1 MRLDRPPS
9 AVTGGTRADVRIVA
23 VSRLANYIA
32 GLFARERNF
41 ARIGV
46 RGEISNLREQANGN
60 VYFDLKDRDALLNCV
75 AFSEA
80 AATFPALANGDEVVA
95 YGSVQTYAKAS
106 RYQLRVL
113 DVAAEGGTGAL
124 HRRYEDLKTRL
135 TAEGLF
141 AAERKRA
148 LPRYPFRV
156 ALVTSENAD
165 GAKDFL
171 TQALARAPHVEVIVV
186 PTPVQGER
194 AAPEIVRAIARA
206 SAMDVDLLVVARG
219 GGSFEDLFAFS
230 DERVVRALAASRVP
244 TVSAIG
250 HEADAPLTDFVAD
263 HRAPTPSAA
272 AQTVLPRRDDL
283 LALVAERRRTLARDT
298 DRAVTVRR
306 QHVDVGRATARVRG
320 ARARAPLRRPPRHAR
335 APARRGGAGGA
346 ARAAAR
352 ALRAASRPARAR
364 RARAAAPPVRP
375 RRSRRGALGARRSG
389 VARRA
394 RAALVARDGEPAR
407 RRDGALART
416 ARRALRDDAGVVER
430 TRSGSDS
437 ATRLCDRNGGGRAAA
452 DGCGAG
458 SAGVDDPGAAGSRK
472 PHGARRTR
480 RDAWRTTDQP
490 LLRARSSGWRRS

>member
-1 MRLDRPPS
+1 MTS
-9 AVTGGTRADVRIVA
+9 IARADVRIVA

-32 GLFARERNF
+32 GLFTRDRAF
-41 ARIGV
+41 ARLGV
-46 RGEISNLREQANGN
+46 RGEISNLRQQANGN

-80 AATFPALANGDEVVA
+80 AVTFPELANGDEVVA

-124 HRRYEDLKTRL
+124 HRRYEALKTRL

-141 AAERKRA
+141 APERKRA

-156 ALVTSENAD
+156 ALVTSPQAD
-165 GAKDFL
+165 GYKDFL
-171 TQALARAPHVEVIVV
+171 TQANARAPHVEVIVV
-186 PTPVQGER
+186 ETPVQGER

-206 SAMDVDLLVVARG
+206 SAMDADLLVVVRG

-230 DERVVRALAASRVP
+230 DERVVRALAASRIP

-298 DRAVTVRR
+298 DRALTVRR
-306 QHVDVGRATARVRG
+306 QHVDVGARRLASAARERVRG
-320 ARARAPLRRPPRHAR
+320 CGDRFVTLERRLAAAAPAARLAQRRGRFEQVRDRLARDVPALLRRRSDRVTAL
-335 APARRGGAGGA
+335 A
-346 ARAAAR
+346 ARLAR
-352 ALRAASRPARAR
+352 VDPALRVARAR
-364 RARAAAPPVRP
+364 RTSLATAVRLDAAMVRFLE
-375 RRSRRGALGARRSG
+375 RR
-389 VARRA
+389 VARFQTTSASLSGHNPEAILQRGYAIVTAEDGRPLTDAGLVPPGSTIRA
-394 RAALVARDGEPAR
+394 Q
-407 RRDGALART
+407 LARGSLT
-416 ARRALRDDAGVVER
+416 ARVER
-430 TRSGSDS
+430 EGTH
-437 ATRLCDRNGGGRAAA
+437 GGRQI
-452 DGCGAG
+452 
-458 SAGVDDPGAAGSRK
+458 S
-472 PHGARRTR
+472 
-480 RDAWRTTDQP
+480 
-490 LLRARSSGWRRS
+490 LF